1 MALSDFP
8 IWSTQR
14 LWQIVWQSPD
24 NLEMALDSAT
34 VIRLFIFLLQMN
46 AYINN
51 FNLPIQIFPKS
62 GQNKKFQIVYR
73 VNC

>member
-14 LWQIVWQSPD
+14 LWQIVWQSPG
-24 NLEMALDSAT
+24 NLELAIDSAT

-46 AYINN
+46 AYINT
-51 FNLPIQIFPKS
+51 F
-62 GQNKKFQIVYR
+62 
-73 VNC
+73 